1 MNRDGSNGIRANA
14 CYLRRLKSVLHQHR
28 LFMLASW
35 RKLDQVES
43 FVFVLLSSRHA
54 TTPLL
59 PRHSCTSC
67 NEFWPCRN
75 TGGIVLHLCN
85 AIHAMYDH
93 AKTHTLSAVF
103 RLPMIERYVN
113 PAIVQ

>member
-1 MNRDGSNGIRANA
+1 MAFALMRAVCA
-14 CYLRRLKSVLHQHR
+14 VLKLVLHQHR